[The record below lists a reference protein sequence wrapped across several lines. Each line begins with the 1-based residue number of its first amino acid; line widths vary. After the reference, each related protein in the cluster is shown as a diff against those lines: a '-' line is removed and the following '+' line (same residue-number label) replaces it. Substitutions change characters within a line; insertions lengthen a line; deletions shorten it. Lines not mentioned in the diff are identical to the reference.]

1 MYVCNYIKTS
11 FGAACNTVCMY
22 ISSYISECCIN
33 KHTKIYINKLI
44 NNYCTKYITMFC
56 ICLHI

>member
-11 FGAACNTVCMY
+11 FGAACNTVWMY

-33 KHTKIYINKLI
+33 KHTKICLYIIYLQ
-44 NNYCTKYITMFC
+44 YI
-56 ICLHI
+56 